1 MNKLKEW
8 LLNIDDENIDN
19 DYVIRVVSIS
29 NIQNLTEVMELA
41 KRNTVIVKIME
52 SSIEQRVKDI
62 LNGFLLGCDGYIY
75 VLDNTTIIISTKI
88 TIVVD

>member
-29 NIQNLTEVMELA
+29 NIQNLTEFMELA

-62 LNGFLLGCDGYIY
+62 LNGFLLGYDGYIY